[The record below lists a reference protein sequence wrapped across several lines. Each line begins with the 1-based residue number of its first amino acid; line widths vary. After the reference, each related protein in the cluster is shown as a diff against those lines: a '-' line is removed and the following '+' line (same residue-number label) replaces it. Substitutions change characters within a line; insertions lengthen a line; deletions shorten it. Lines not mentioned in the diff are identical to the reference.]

1 MTTESANR
9 AKGVQEKH
17 DKFRQLA
24 ENRTNN
30 ALLAIG
36 RIGNLSN
43 RQLYD
48 FEESEVRKILKA
60 LKDAVSEVEG
70 RFASPK
76 GKPDSR
82 FKL

>member
-1 MTTESANR
+1 MTAEAAKR
-9 AKGVQEKH
+9 AKGAPEKR

-48 FEESEVRKILKA
+48 FEEAEVRKIIKA
-60 LKDAVSEVEG
+60 LKDAVNEVEG

-76 GKPDSR
+76 GKPDGR